1 MSRVFCILF
10 ALLLVAC
17 SDPHVDEKTIGV
29 TSAQVLKDLSKQM
42 ILESVREND
51 DKTPVSLYKNANGT
65 LMLNLIGKQEAL
77 KRVAIMTP
85 RKFADPK
92 EAMTNLMMMGM
103 FVDQTV
109 PACTDCSKW
118 LYDAMQQDK
127 EQQFKYVGDVRIV
140 LLSNPLVYSV
150 VVSHKDEPLNYAEN
164 KKTAN

>member
-1 MSRVFCILF
+1 MSRIFCILF

-17 SDPHVDEKTIGV
+17 SDPRVDEKTIGV
-29 TSAQVLKDLSKQM
+29 TSAQVLKDMSKQM
-42 ILESVREND
+42 ILESVREDD
-51 DKTPVSLYKNANGT
+51 DKTPVSLYKNASGT
-65 LMLNLIGKQEAL
+65 LMLNLIGKTEAL
-77 KRVAIMTP
+77 KRVAIMAP
-85 RKFADPK
+85 RKFADLQL
-92 EAMTNLMMMGM
+92 AMMTFMTMGV
-103 FVDQTV
+103 FLDQAV

-164 KKTAN
+164 KKTSN